1 LSECDEDRFC
11 DGVKNPRMRDKPDG
25 FDCFVGD
32 GDGRERVSDGLQDVL
47 LVAGVGQARTGV
59 EQR

>member
-1 LSECDEDRFC
+1 
-11 DGVKNPRMRDKPDG
+11 MRDKPDG